1 MTEILIISTVS
12 AVGVLAVTL
21 AVTMVVAYYLH
32 RLQQARALARA
43 KARARAMS
51 KFRAIK
57 AFSGMSGA
65 KGLAALAGPKSS
77 SGDPPA
83 AGSLALKAFA
93 LPSID
98 DKEPSKQSAS
108 VGTLPHEPPRQ
119 LTFMP
124 DRPSDVVERRAVLSN
139 VSKPREL
146 DHATMARLDLEA
158 AAKVEEAA
166 RAIEAAFEVE
176 RSGFQHQ
183 QVKRRMLPSISPTP
197 DLEAAAKVEE
207 AARAIE
213 AAFEVERSG
222 FQHQQVKRRML
233 PSISPTPAVDVLPP
247 CANVTC
253 QAAASVAW
261 AEFQAKRKNRAKVKD
276 TATMGALMGATPVR
290 IAPNASG

>member
-1 MTEILIISTVS
+1 LDVTEILIISTVS
-12 AVGVLAVTL
+12 AVGVLTVTL

-57 AFSGMSGA
+57 AFSGMGGA

-124 DRPSDVVERRAVLSN
+124 GRPSDVAEPRAVLSN

-176 RSGFQHQ
+176 GSGFQHQ
-183 QVKRRMLPSISPTP
+183 QVKRRMLPSIS
-197 DLEAAAKVEE
+197 
-207 AARAIE
+207 
-213 AAFEVERSG
+213 S
-222 FQHQQVKRRML
+222 
-233 PSISPTPAVDVLPP
+233 TPAVDVLPP

-261 AEFQAKRKNRAKVKD
+261 AEFQAKRKNRAKVKA